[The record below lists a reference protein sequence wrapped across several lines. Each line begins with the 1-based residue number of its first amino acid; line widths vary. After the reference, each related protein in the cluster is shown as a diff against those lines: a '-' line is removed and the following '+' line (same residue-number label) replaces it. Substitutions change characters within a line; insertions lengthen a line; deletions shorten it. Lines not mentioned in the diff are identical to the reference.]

1 MSSSTYPAPPVSVVM
16 PVRDEEKYLASSVD
30 GILAQG
36 YPGEMEVILVVAP
49 GHDASQQIAEDLA
62 ARDPRVRVVPNPW
75 ATTPRALNIGV
86 AAARHDIIVRVDAHG
101 ELAPEYIATAVELLE
116 RTGAANVGGVM
127 DARGRT
133 AFEQA
138 VAVAYP
144 SRLGLGSSSFHLGD
158 SPEGPADTVFLGVF
172 RKSDLLAVDGF
183 DVTFDR
189 AQDWELNYRLR
200 QAGRQV
206 WFSPRLRVTYRPRS
220 TVGALARQFFR
231 TGQWRREV
239 MRRHRDSV
247 SLRYLAAPLTV
258 SASVI
263 GAALGIAGAVRALAG
278 ILPGADSRR
287 PGGQWMLAGWGLP
300 LGYAAAITVGS
311 VAMRRPMPRQVR
323 RRLPLVLAVMH
334 FSWGAGFLVGL
345 PRRHRDTGDA
355 GQPPLIE

>member
-1 MSSSTYPAPPVSVVM
+1 MGLMPSHIAPPVSVVM

-49 GHDASQQIAEDLA
+49 SADATQQIAEDLA
-62 ARDPRVRVVPNPW
+62 SQDERIRVVPNPG

-86 AAARHDIIVRVDAHG
+86 EAASHEIIVRVDAHG

-127 DARGRT
+127 DACGRT
-133 AFEQA
+133 PFEQA
-138 VAVAYP
+138 VAVAYT

-172 RKSDLLAVDGF
+172 RKSDLQAVNGF
-183 DVTFDR
+183 DVSFDR

-200 QAGRQV
+200 RSGRQV
-206 WFSPRLRVTYRPRS
+206 WFSPRLKVTYRPRS
-220 TVGALARQFFR
+220 TVSALAHQFFR

-239 MRRHRDSV
+239 MRRHHDSV

-258 SASVI
+258 AGCTLGVVSGTIGVTRMMRGSTSGRGNRWLVGGWALPIGYLSAI
-263 GAALGIAGAVRALAG
+263 G
-278 ILPGADSRR
+278 
-287 PGGQWMLAGWGLP
+287 
-300 LGYAAAITVGS
+300 VGS
-311 VAMRRPMPRQVR
+311 AMMRRPMPRPVR
-323 RRLPLVLAVMH
+323 ERLPLVLAVMH
-334 FSWGAGFLVGL
+334 LCWGAGFLKGL
-345 PRRHRDTGDA
+345 PRNHQDA
-355 GQPPLIE
+355 GSDQPPLME